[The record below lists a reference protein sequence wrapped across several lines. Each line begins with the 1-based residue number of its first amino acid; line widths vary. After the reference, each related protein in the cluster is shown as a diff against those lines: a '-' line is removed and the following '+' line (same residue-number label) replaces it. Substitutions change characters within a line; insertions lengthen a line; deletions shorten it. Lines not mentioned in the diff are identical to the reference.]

1 MQKVA
6 DIDEKRITSITDTDI
21 AIPVRWAAPATE
33 IRWNNA
39 IAMAV
44 TIARTVDKMNLWD
57 GYLHF
62 KERTGYFKIEEQLF
76 KTYNLLDNFNVGI
89 ETPIGLMFTESV
101 PYHSIDVPLFK
112 TSNITESM
120 PCEPMLVYNRDNST
134 IYIEMSNPIY
144 SNDVSVNISAFEIT
158 TIFGGLQYTFNPT
171 QVILN
176 NVSGITLTV
185 EDMSQATGEVN
196 VLYRSEKGNLMSS
209 ITNTSVGSFN
219 KAFTY
224 SMTYS
229 EGE

>member
-1 MQKVA
+1 MSDV
-6 DIDEKRITSITDTDI
+6 DEKRIEFVSDTDVN
-21 AIPVRWAAPATE
+21 IPVRWKTEATDL
-33 IRWNNA
+33 RWNNA

-44 TIARTVDKMNLWD
+44 TIARKIDKMNLWD

-76 KTYNLLDNFNVGI
+76 KTSNISDDFNADI
-89 ETPIGLMFTESV
+89 EAPIGLMFTVSV

-120 PCEPMLVYNRDNST
+120 PCEPMSVYNIDSST

-144 SNDVSVNISAFEIT
+144 SNDASVNISAFEIT
-158 TIFGGLQYTFNPT
+158 TIFGGLQHTFNPT
-171 QVILN
+171 QVVLN
-176 NVSGITLTV
+176 DVSGITLTV

>member
-1 MQKVA
+1 MSDV
-6 DIDEKRITSITDTDI
+6 DEKRIEFVSDTDVN
-21 AIPVRWAAPATE
+21 IPVRWKTGATDL
-33 IRWNNA
+33 RWNNA

-44 TIARTVDKMNLWD
+44 TIARKIDNSNLWD

-62 KERTGYFKIEEQLF
+62 KERTGYFKIEEQPF
-76 KTYNLLDNFNVGI
+76 KTYNLSDNFNVGI

-101 PYHSIDVPLFK
+101 PYHSIDVPLFR
-112 TSNITESM
+112 TSNITESI
-120 PCEPMLVYNRDNST
+120 PCEPMSVYNIDSST

-171 QVILN
+171 QVVLN
-176 NVSGITLTV
+176 DISGITLTV

>member
-1 MQKVA
+1 MSDV
-6 DIDEKRITSITDTDI
+6 DEKRIEFVSDTDVN
-21 AIPVRWAAPATE
+21 IPVRWKTEATDL
-33 IRWNNA
+33 RWNNA

-44 TIARTVDKMNLWD
+44 TIARKIDNSNLWD

-76 KTYNLLDNFNVGI
+76 KTSNISDDFNADI
-89 ETPIGLMFTESV
+89 EAPIGLMFTVSV

-120 PCEPMLVYNRDNST
+120 PCEPMSVYNIDSST

-144 SNDVSVNISAFEIT
+144 SNDASANISAFEIT

-171 QVILN
+171 QVVLN
-176 NVSGITLTV
+176 DVSGITLTV

-196 VLYRSEKGNLMSS
+196 VLYRSEKGNLMSG

>member
-1 MQKVA
+1 MSDV
-6 DIDEKRITSITDTDI
+6 DEKRIEFVSDTDVN
-21 AIPVRWAAPATE
+21 IPVRWKTEATDL
-33 IRWNNA
+33 RWNNA

-44 TIARTVDKMNLWD
+44 TIARTIDKMNLWD

-76 KTYNLLDNFNVGI
+76 NPSNISDDFIVDI
-89 ETPIGLMFTESV
+89 ARPIGLTFTETI

-120 PCEPMLVYNRDNST
+120 PCEPMSVYNIDSST

-144 SNDVSVNISAFEIT
+144 SNDASANISAFEIT

-171 QVILN
+171 QVVLN
-176 NVSGITLTV
+176 DVSGITLTV

-196 VLYRSEKGNLMSS
+196 ILYRSEKGNIMSS
-209 ITNTSVGSFN
+209 VTNTPIDSFN
-219 KAFTY
+219 RAFTY

>member
-1 MQKVA
+1 MSDV
-6 DIDEKRITSITDTDI
+6 DEKRIEFVSDTDVN
-21 AIPVRWAAPATE
+21 IPVRWKTEATDL
-33 IRWNNA
+33 RWNNA

-44 TIARTVDKMNLWD
+44 TIARKIDNSNLWD

-62 KERTGYFKIEEQLF
+62 KERIGYFKIEEQLF
-76 KTYNLLDNFNVGI
+76 KTSNISDDFIVDI
-89 ETPIGLMFTESV
+89 ARPIGLTFTETI

-120 PCEPMLVYNRDNST
+120 PCEPMSVYNIDSST

-144 SNDVSVNISAFEIT
+144 SNDASANISAFEIT

-171 QVILN
+171 QVVLN
-176 NVSGITLTV
+176 DVSGITLTV

>member
-1 MQKVA
+1 MSDV
-6 DIDEKRITSITDTDI
+6 DEKRIEFVSDTDVN
-21 AIPVRWAAPATE
+21 IPVRWKTEATDL
-33 IRWNNA
+33 RWNNA

-44 TIARTVDKMNLWD
+44 TIARKIDNSNLWD

-62 KERTGYFKIEEQLF
+62 RERTGYFKIKEQLF
-76 KTYNLLDNFNVGI
+76 NTSNISDDFIVDI
-89 ETPIGLMFTESV
+89 ARPIGLTFTETI
-101 PYHSIDVPLFK
+101 PYHSIDVPPLFK

-120 PCEPMLVYNRDNST
+120 PCEPMSVYNIDSST

-144 SNDVSVNISAFEIT
+144 SNDASANISAFEIT

-176 NVSGITLTV
+176 DVSGITLTV

-196 VLYRSEKGNLMSS
+196 ILYRSEKGNMMSS
-209 ITNTSVGSFN
+209 VTNTPIDSFN
-219 KAFTY
+219 RAFTY

>member
-1 MQKVA
+1 MSDV
-6 DIDEKRITSITDTDI
+6 DEKRIEFVSDTDVN
-21 AIPVRWAAPATE
+21 IPVRWKTEATDL
-33 IRWNNA
+33 RWNNA

-44 TIARTVDKMNLWD
+44 TIARKIDNSNLWD

-76 KTYNLLDNFNVGI
+76 KTSNISDDFNADI
-89 ETPIGLMFTESV
+89 EAPIGLMFTVSV

-120 PCEPMLVYNRDNST
+120 PCEPMSVYNIDSST

-144 SNDVSVNISAFEIT
+144 SNDASANISAFEIT

-171 QVILN
+171 QVVLN
-176 NVSGITLTV
+176 DVSGITLTV

-209 ITNTSVGSFN
+209 ITNTSIGSFN
-219 KAFTY
+219 KAFTH

>member
-1 MQKVA
+1 MS
-6 DIDEKRITSITDTDI
+6 DIDKKRITSISDGEN
-21 AIPVRWAAPATE
+21 AIPVRWGASATE

-44 TIARTVDKMNLWD
+44 AIARRMDKMNLWD
-57 GYLHF
+57 GYLSF
-62 KERTGYFKIEEQLF
+62 TEKTGYFKIEEQLF
-76 KTYNLLDNFNVGI
+76 KTSNILDNFVVDI
-89 ETPIGLMFTESV
+89 ARPIGLTFTETI
-101 PYHSIDVPLFK
+101 PYHSIDVPPLFK

-120 PCEPMLVYNRDNST
+120 PCEPMSVYNIDSST

-144 SNDVSVNISAFEIT
+144 SNDASANISAFEIT

-176 NVSGITLTV
+176 DVSGITLTV

-196 VLYRSEKGNLMSS
+196 ILYRSEKGNMMSS
-209 ITNTSVGSFN
+209 VTNTPIDSFN
-219 KAFTY
+219 RAFTY